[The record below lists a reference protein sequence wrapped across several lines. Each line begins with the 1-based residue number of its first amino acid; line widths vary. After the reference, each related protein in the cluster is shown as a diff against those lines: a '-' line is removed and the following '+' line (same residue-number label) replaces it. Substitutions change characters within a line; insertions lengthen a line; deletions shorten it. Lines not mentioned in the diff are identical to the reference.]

1 MAMFRAEHFPFILS
15 QQGMFRTEHLEI
27 SAGLGRFPSVEEI
40 VFREGS
46 SFLNGSARDSLAA
59 FTFLVRVAH

>member
-1 MAMFRAEHFPFILS
+1 
-15 QQGMFRTEHLEI
+15 MFRTEHLEI

-59 FTFLVRVAH
+59 FTFLVRVAHKKDAILGARERDGRIPA

>member
-1 MAMFRAEHFPFILS
+1 
-15 QQGMFRTEHLEI
+15 MFRTEHLEI

-59 FTFLVRVAH
+59 FTFLVRVAY